1 MSIGMDE
8 SVDDDV
14 EKAMRGF
21 KLRHSAAD
29 CLQSTQSRFASRQ
42 RQQRTLHI
50 LAGVTMSVRRSRKR
64 KREESGEAVETA
76 VEEKQVEHDGTA
88 TPTTPAPADGEVIS
102 EEMQDKDQQVWE
114 AFREEFIECERT
126 QYTHFAHSGSL
137 IRHVA
142 VEQLPLTLHRQFLL
156 MRELDTLA
164 ICESVISLQWSDLML
179 E

>member
-1 MSIGMDE
+1 MSIGIDE

-64 KREESGEAVETA
+64 KREESGEAG
-76 VEEKQVEHDGTA
+76 QGT
-88 TPTTPAPADGEVIS
+88 IKS
-102 EEMQDKDQQVWE
+102 
-114 AFREEFIECERT
+114 
-126 QYTHFAHSGSL
+126 
-137 IRHVA
+137 VA
-142 VEQLPLTLHRQFLL
+142 MCLRSTMTMGNIMVGMGIYL
-156 MRELDTLA
+156 
-164 ICESVISLQWSDLML
+164 
-179 E
+179 